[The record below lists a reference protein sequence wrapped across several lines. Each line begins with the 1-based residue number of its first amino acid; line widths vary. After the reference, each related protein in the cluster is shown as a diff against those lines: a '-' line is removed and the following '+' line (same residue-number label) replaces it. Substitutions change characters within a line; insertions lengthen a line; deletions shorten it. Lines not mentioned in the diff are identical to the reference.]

1 MRLISQLIKSI
12 ARVLQKSL
20 NYFNGTIISTFFL
33 PLAESAL
40 PLSSSLNL
48 NEALLSTAYEL
59 AIAPASVKN
68 DLPL

>member
-12 ARVLQKSL
+12 ARVLQKSV

-40 PLSSSLNL
+40 PLISSLNL
-48 NEALLSTAYEL
+48 NEALLSTA
-59 AIAPASVKN
+59 
-68 DLPL
+68 